1 MKLHCLSED
10 VIITGRLS
18 NEDGGPFPLKR
29 QKGEKKKHGGGR
41 RKRGETRGKRQH
53 RMGEEKKEK
62 SNKYRHNGARQLY
75 LQRHTHTEAES
86 LISH

>member
-53 RMGEEKKEK
+53 RMGEEKKRKIKQISTQWCATIISTE
-62 SNKYRHNGARQLY
+62 
-75 LQRHTHTEAES
+75 THTQKPS
-86 LISH
+86 R